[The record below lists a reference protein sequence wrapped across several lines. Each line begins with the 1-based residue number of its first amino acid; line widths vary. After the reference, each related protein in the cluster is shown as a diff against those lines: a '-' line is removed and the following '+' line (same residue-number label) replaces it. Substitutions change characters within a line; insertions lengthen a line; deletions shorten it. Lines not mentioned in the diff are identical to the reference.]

1 MEKWAQMLD
10 ATSLNFEMR
19 WKSPGT
25 ADSDEGD
32 AGRWVLATCMPS
44 TDEDGNVATV
54 FGCITDIDAQ
64 KRAETFSLRRAE
76 ALERARA
83 SEQRF
88 VRFTESAAVPIYILE
103 HPSKLITYCEFP
115 SQVNSSSLHILTYI
129 QATTLGLNLPAYENK
144 SIVKSIGRMWYMKR
158 ICLLSPI
165 S

>member
-1 MEKWAQMLD
+1 MGKWAQMLD
-10 ATSLNFEMR
+10 ATPLNFEMR

-25 ADSDEGD
+25 AADSDD
-32 AGRWVLATCMPS
+32 KDPGRWVLATCMPS
-44 TDEDGNVATV
+44 ADEDGNVATV

-103 HPSKLITYCEFP
+103 HPSKLITYCEFLP
-115 SQVNSSSLHILTYI
+115 QVNSSSLYMLTYI
-129 QATTLGLNLPAYENK
+129 QVIMLGLNSPAYQDK
-144 SIVKSIGRMWYMKR
+144 STAKSIGQM
-158 ICLLSPI
+158 
-165 S
+165 